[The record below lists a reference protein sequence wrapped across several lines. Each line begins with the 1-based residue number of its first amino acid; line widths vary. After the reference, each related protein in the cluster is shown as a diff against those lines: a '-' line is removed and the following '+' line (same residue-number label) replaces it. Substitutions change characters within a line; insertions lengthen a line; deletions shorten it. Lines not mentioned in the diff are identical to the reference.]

1 MIRRIFT
8 MLLLTAV
15 MGFAAQNEAS
25 AQIFS
30 TKLKITV
37 LDELGNVV
45 PDAKVLLFKN
55 KADWEKE
62 ANEVQP
68 FKLTN
73 IKGQVTFKKLTQETY
88 YVLVR
93 KGDKDNIGRGE
104 KVEKMVAKKLNKR
117 QCSMSTYIKGTI
129 IIIFVVKVIKAEIVF
144 VW

>member
-8 MLLLTAV
+8 VVLLTAI

-55 KADWEKE
+55 KSDWEKE
-62 ANEVQP
+62 TNEVQP

-73 IKGQVTFKKLTQETY
+73 IKGQVTFKKLTQESY

-93 KGDKDNIGRGE
+93 KGEKDNIGRGE
-104 KVEKMVAKKLNKR
+104 KVEDMVPKKLNKAN
-117 QCSMSTYIKGTI
+117 I
-129 IIIFVVKVIKAEIVF
+129 VISDEL
-144 VW
+144 